1 MLRVVGLKLV
11 RLVPVL
17 FLVSLATFF
26 LIDLIPGD
34 PAAAA
39 LGTDA
44 TLEDLEAIRK
54 SLGLDKPIAERYGDW
69 LGGALSGD
77 LGQSLRPPNEPVS
90 HLLQRSAG
98 PTLRLAAMALGM
110 SFTVSIFLGVWS
122 AHAAGNRADRL
133 VSGTMFTFISVPT
146 FLAGLLFIFFFV
158 FRQSVP
164 RYLWV
169 IIVGLVALRL
179 LYLAASR
186 LWEDRSDVSGWA
198 GYAVAALLV
207 TGLLLWVY
215 VQWPDF
221 PRTASHRY
229 DDNWQEQLRSLFL
242 PALALALSEIAVFT
256 RLLRADML
264 STLQEQFVLSS
275 RAKGMPTWRILF
287 RDALRPSSFSLITIA
302 GITLGRLIGGTVIIE
317 SIFGLEGL
325 GKLIVAFGVLP
336 KNYTVVQGGVLVLAV
351 GYVLLNAIIDIS
363 YQYLDPRIRRGR
375 V

>member
-1 MLRVVGLKLV
+1 MLRVVGLKLI

-34 PAAAA
+34 PAAVA

-44 TLEDLEAIRK
+44 TIEDLEAIRK
-54 SLGLDKPIAERYGDW
+54 SLGLDKPITERYGDW
-69 LGGALSGD
+69 LGGALTGD
-77 LGQSLRPPNEPVS
+77 LGDSLRPPNEPVS
-90 HLLQRSAG
+90 DLLQRSAG
-98 PTLRLAAMALGM
+98 PTLRLSAMALGM
-110 SFTVSIFLGVWS
+110 SFSISLFLGVWS

-133 VSGTMFTFISVPT
+133 VSGTMFGFISVPT

-169 IIVGLVALRL
+169 IVVGLVVLRL
-179 LYLAASR
+179 LYLAISR
-186 LWEDRSDVSGWA
+186 LWEDRRDFSGWA
-198 GYAVAALLV
+198 GYALATLVV
-207 TGLLLWVY
+207 TGLLLWVFI
-215 VQWPDF
+215 QWPDF

-229 DDNWQEQLRSLFL
+229 DDNWREQLRSLFL

>member
-1 MLRVVGLKLV
+1 MLRAIGLKLV

-26 LIDLIPGD
+26 LVDLIPGD

-44 TLEDLEAIRK
+44 TVEDLEAIRK
-54 SLGLDKPIAERYGDW
+54 SLGLNKPITERYVDW
-69 LGGALSGD
+69 LSGAVVGD
-77 LGQSLRPPNEPVS
+77 LGQSLRPPNEPVTD
-90 HLLQRSAG
+90 LLRSRVG

-110 SFTVSIFLGVWS
+110 SFFISIFLGVWS
-122 AHAAGNRADRL
+122 AQAAGTRVDRL
-133 VSGTMFTFISVPT
+133 VSGTMFGFISVPT

-158 FRQSVP
+158 FHESIP
-164 RYLWV
+164 RWIWV
-169 IIVGLVALRL
+169 VGVGLIALRL
-179 LYLAASR
+179 AYLAVVR
-186 LWEDRSDVSGWA
+186 LGQDRSDVSGWV
-198 GYAVAALLV
+198 GYGAAALV
-207 TGLLLWVY
+207 ATGLLLWVY

-229 DDNWQEQLRSLFL
+229 DDNWREQILSLFL
-242 PALALALSEIAVFT
+242 PALALALTEIAVFT

-264 STLQEQFVLSS
+264 STLQEQFVLSA
-275 RAKGMPTWRILF
+275 RAKGMPQWRILF
-287 RDALRPSSFSLITIA
+287 RDALRPSSFSLITVA

-317 SIFGLEGL
+317 TIFGLEGL
-325 GKLIVAFGVLP
+325 GKLIVGTGVIP
-336 KNYTVVQGGVLVLAV
+336 KNYTIVQGGVLVLAV

>member
-44 TLEDLEAIRK
+44 TIEDLEAIRK
-54 SLGLDKPIAERYGDW
+54 SLGLDKPITDRYVDW

-90 HLLQRSAG
+90 DLLQRNAG
-98 PTLRLAAMALGM
+98 PTLRLSVMALGM
-110 SFTVSIFLGVWS
+110 SFSISIFLGVWS

-164 RYLWV
+164 RYLWL
-169 IIVGLVALRL
+169 IIVGLIALRL
-179 LYLAASR
+179 VYLAINR
-186 LWEDRSDVSGWA
+186 WWEERRDFSGWA
-198 GYAVAALLV
+198 GYLAAALV
-207 TGLLLWVY
+207 VAGLLFWVFI
-215 VQWPDF
+215 QWPDF

-229 DDNWQEQLRSLFL
+229 DDSWREQLRSLFL

-317 SIFGLEGL
+317 TIFGLEGL
-325 GKLIVAFGVLP
+325 GKLIVAFGVIP

>member
-1 MLRVVGLKLV
+1 MLRAIGLKLV

-26 LIDLIPGD
+26 MVDLIPGD
-34 PAAAA
+34 PAAAS
-39 LGTDA
+39 LGTEA
-44 TLEDLEAIRK
+44 TLEDLEAVRK
-54 SLGLDKPIAERYGDW
+54 ALGLDRPIAERYSDW
-69 LGGALSGD
+69 LSGAVTGD
-77 LGQSLRPPNEPVS
+77 LGESLRPPHQPVAE
-90 HLLQRSAG
+90 LLRNNAG
-98 PTLRLAAMALGM
+98 PTIRLSAMALGM
-110 SFTVSIFLGVWS
+110 SLVISVFLGVWS
-122 AHAAGNRADRL
+122 AHSSGRRADRL
-133 VSGTMFTFISVPT
+133 VSGTMFGLISVPP

-164 RYLWV
+164 RWIWLV
-169 IIVGLVALRL
+169 VVGLVAVRL
-179 LYLAASR
+179 LYLAVAR
-186 LWEDRSDVSGWA
+186 WWEDRSDPTGWV
-198 GYAVAALLV
+198 GYAVAALVV
-207 TGLLLWVY
+207 TGILLWVF

-229 DDNWQEQLRSLFL
+229 DDGWREQIRSLFL
-242 PALALALSEIAVFT
+242 PALTLAITEIAVFT

-275 RAKGMPTWRILF
+275 RAKGMPTWRILY

-317 SIFGLEGL
+317 TIFGLDGL

-336 KNYTVVQGGVLVLAV
+336 KNYPIVQGGVLVFAV
-351 GYVLLNAIIDIS
+351 AYVLLNAAIDIS

>member
-34 PAAAA
+34 PAAVA

-54 SLGLDKPIAERYGDW
+54 SLGLDKPITERYGDW
-69 LGGALSGD
+69 LGGALTGD
-77 LGQSLRPPNEPVS
+77 LGDSLRPPNEPVS
-90 HLLQRSAG
+90 DLLQRSAG
-98 PTLRLAAMALGM
+98 PTLRLSAMALGM
-110 SFTVSIFLGVWS
+110 SFTISIFLGVWS

-164 RYLWV
+164 RYMWL

-179 LYLAASR
+179 VYLAISR
-186 LWEDRSDVSGWA
+186 WWEERRDFSGWA
-198 GYAVAALLV
+198 GYVAAALVV
-207 TGLLLWVY
+207 TGILLWVFI
-215 VQWPDF
+215 QWPDF

-229 DDNWQEQLRSLFL
+229 DDNWREQLRSLFL

>member
-26 LIDLIPGD
+26 LIELIPGD

-54 SLGLDKPIAERYGDW
+54 SLGLDKPITERYGDW
-69 LGGALSGD
+69 LGGALTGD
-77 LGQSLRPPNEPVS
+77 LGDSLRSPHEPVS
-90 HLLQRSAG
+90 DLLQRNAG

-110 SFTVSIFLGVWS
+110 SFTISIFLGVWS

-164 RYLWV
+164 RYLWL
-169 IIVGLVALRL
+169 IIVGLVVLRL
-179 LYLAASR
+179 AYLAISR
-186 LWEDRSDVSGWA
+186 LWEDRFDTSGWA
-198 GYAVAALLV
+198 GYAVATLV
-207 TGLLLWVY
+207 VAGLLLWVFI
-215 VQWPDF
+215 QWPDF

-229 DDNWQEQLRSLFL
+229 DDNWREQLRSLFL

-325 GKLIVAFGVLP
+325 GKLIVEFGVLP

>member
-1 MLRVVGLKLV
+1 VLRVVGLKLV

-34 PAAAA
+34 PAAVA

-44 TLEDLEAIRK
+44 TIEDLEAIRK
-54 SLGLDKPIAERYGDW
+54 SLGLDKPITERYGDW
-69 LGGALSGD
+69 LGGALTGD
-77 LGQSLRPPNEPVS
+77 LGDSLRPPNEPVS
-90 HLLQRSAG
+90 DLLQRSAG
-98 PTLRLAAMALGM
+98 PTLRLSAMALGM
-110 SFTVSIFLGVWS
+110 SFTISIFLGVWS

-169 IIVGLVALRL
+169 IAVGLIVLRL
-179 LYLAASR
+179 LYLAVSR
-186 LWEDRSDVSGWA
+186 LWEDRRDFSGWS
-198 GYAVAALLV
+198 GYAVATLV
-207 TGLLLWVY
+207 VAGLLLWVF

-229 DDNWQEQLRSLFL
+229 DDNWREQLRSLFL

>member
-34 PAAAA
+34 PAAVA

-44 TLEDLEAIRK
+44 TIEDLEAIRK
-54 SLGLDKPIAERYGDW
+54 SLGLDKPITERYGDW
-69 LGGALSGD
+69 LGGALTGD
-77 LGQSLRPPNEPVS
+77 LGDSLRPPNEPVS
-90 HLLQRSAG
+90 DLLQRSAG
-98 PTLRLAAMALGM
+98 PTLRLSAMALGM
-110 SFTVSIFLGVWS
+110 SFTISIFLGVWS

-169 IIVGLVALRL
+169 IAVGLIVLRL
-179 LYLAASR
+179 LYLAVSR
-186 LWEDRSDVSGWA
+186 LWEDRRDFSGWS
-198 GYAVAALLV
+198 GYAVATLV
-207 TGLLLWVY
+207 VAGLLLWVF

-229 DDNWQEQLRSLFL
+229 DDNWREQLRSLFL

>member
-1 MLRVVGLKLV
+1 MLRVVGLKLI

-34 PAAAA
+34 PAAVA

-44 TLEDLEAIRK
+44 TIEDLEAIRK
-54 SLGLDKPIAERYGDW
+54 SLGLDKPITERYGDW
-69 LGGALSGD
+69 LGGALTGD
-77 LGQSLRPPNEPVS
+77 LGDSLRPPNEPVS
-90 HLLQRSAG
+90 DLLQRSAG
-98 PTLRLAAMALGM
+98 PTLRLSAMALGM
-110 SFTVSIFLGVWS
+110 SFTISLFLGVWS
-122 AHAAGNRADRL
+122 AHAAGNRADRV

-164 RYLWV
+164 RYMWL

-179 LYLAASR
+179 VYLAISR
-186 LWEDRSDVSGWA
+186 WWEERRDFSGWA
-198 GYAVAALLV
+198 GYVVAALVV
-207 TGLLLWVY
+207 TGLLLWVFI
-215 VQWPDF
+215 QWPDF

-229 DDNWQEQLRSLFL
+229 DDNWREQLRSLFL

>member
-44 TLEDLEAIRK
+44 TIEDLEAIRK
-54 SLGLDKPIAERYGDW
+54 SLGLDKPITDRYVDW

-90 HLLQRSAG
+90 DLLQRNAG
-98 PTLRLAAMALGM
+98 PTLRLSVMALGM
-110 SFTVSIFLGVWS
+110 SFSISIFLGVWS

-169 IIVGLVALRL
+169 IAVGLIVLRL
-179 LYLAASR
+179 LYLAVSR
-186 LWEDRSDVSGWA
+186 LWEDRRDFSGWS
-198 GYAVAALLV
+198 GYAVATLV
-207 TGLLLWVY
+207 VAGLLLWVF

-229 DDNWQEQLRSLFL
+229 DDNWREQLRSLFL

-317 SIFGLEGL
+317 TIFGLEGL
-325 GKLIVAFGVLP
+325 GKLIVAFGVIP

>member
-34 PAAAA
+34 PAAVA

-54 SLGLDKPIAERYGDW
+54 SLGLDKPITERYGDW
-69 LGGALSGD
+69 LGGALTGD
-77 LGQSLRPPNEPVS
+77 LGDSLRPPNEPVS
-90 HLLQRSAG
+90 DLLQRSAG
-98 PTLRLAAMALGM
+98 PTLRLSAMALGM
-110 SFTVSIFLGVWS
+110 SFTISIFLGVWS

-164 RYLWV
+164 RYMWL

-179 LYLAASR
+179 IYLAISR
-186 LWEDRSDVSGWA
+186 WWEERRDFSGWA
-198 GYAVAALLV
+198 GYVAAALVV
-207 TGLLLWVY
+207 TGLLLWVF

-229 DDNWQEQLRSLFL
+229 DDNWREQLRSLFL

>member
-1 MLRVVGLKLV
+1 VLRVIGLKLV

-34 PAAAA
+34 PAANM

-44 TLEDLEAIRK
+44 TIEDLEAVRK
-54 SLGLDKPIAERYGDW
+54 SLGLDKPITDRYVDW

-77 LGQSLRPPNEPVS
+77 LGLSLRAPNEPVS
-90 HLLQRSAG
+90 DLLQRSVG
-98 PTLRLAAMALGM
+98 PTLRLSAMALGM
-110 SFTVSIFLGVWS
+110 SFTIAIFLGVWS
-122 AHAAGNRADRL
+122 AQAAGTRVDRM
-133 VSGTMFTFISVPT
+133 VSGTMFGFISVPT

-158 FRQSVP
+158 FRESIP
-164 RYLWV
+164 RWLWV
-169 IIVGLVALRL
+169 IGVGLIVLRL
-179 LYLAASR
+179 AYLAVSR
-186 LWEDRSDVSGWA
+186 LAEDRADVSGWL
-198 GYAVAALLV
+198 GYAIATFVVA
-207 TGLLLWVY
+207 GLLFWVFI
-215 VQWPDF
+215 QWPDF

-229 DDNWQEQLRSLFL
+229 DDNWREQIRSLFL

-287 RDALRPSSFSLITIA
+287 RDALRPSSFSLITVA

-317 SIFGLEGL
+317 TIFGLEGL
-325 GKLIVAFGVLP
+325 GKLIVGTGVIP
-336 KNYTVVQGGVLVLAV
+336 KNYTIVQGGVLVLAV

>member
-1 MLRVVGLKLV
+1 MLRVIGLKLV

-34 PAAAA
+34 PAANM

-44 TLEDLEAIRK
+44 TIEDLEAVRK
-54 SLGLDKPIAERYGDW
+54 SLGLDKPITDRYVDW

-77 LGQSLRPPNEPVS
+77 LGLSLRAPNEPVS
-90 HLLQRSAG
+90 DLLQRSVG
-98 PTLRLAAMALGM
+98 PTLRLSAMALGM
-110 SFTVSIFLGVWS
+110 SFTIAIFLGVWS
-122 AHAAGNRADRL
+122 AQAAGTRVDRM
-133 VSGTMFTFISVPT
+133 VSGTMFGFISVPT

-158 FRQSVP
+158 FRESIP
-164 RYLWV
+164 RWLWV
-169 IIVGLVALRL
+169 IGVGLIVLRL
-179 LYLAASR
+179 AYLAISR
-186 LWEDRSDVSGWA
+186 LAEDRADVSGWL
-198 GYAVAALLV
+198 GYAIATFVVA
-207 TGLLLWVY
+207 GLLFWVFI
-215 VQWPDF
+215 QWPDF

-229 DDNWQEQLRSLFL
+229 DDNWREQIRSLFL

-287 RDALRPSSFSLITIA
+287 RDALRPSSFSLITVA

-317 SIFGLEGL
+317 TIFGLEGL
-325 GKLIVAFGVLP
+325 GKLIVGTGVIP
-336 KNYTVVQGGVLVLAV
+336 KNYTIVQGGVLVLAV

>member
-1 MLRVVGLKLV
+1 VVGLKLV

-34 PAAAA
+34 PAAVA

-44 TLEDLEAIRK
+44 TIEDLEAIRK
-54 SLGLDKPIAERYGDW
+54 SLGLDKPITERYGDW
-69 LGGALSGD
+69 LGGALTGD
-77 LGQSLRPPNEPVS
+77 LGDSLRPPNEPVS
-90 HLLQRSAG
+90 DLLQRSAG
-98 PTLRLAAMALGM
+98 PTLRLSAMALGM
-110 SFTVSIFLGVWS
+110 SFTISIFLGVWS

-169 IIVGLVALRL
+169 IAVGLIVLRL
-179 LYLAASR
+179 LYLAVSR
-186 LWEDRSDVSGWA
+186 LWEDRRDFSGWS
-198 GYAVAALLV
+198 GYAVATLV
-207 TGLLLWVY
+207 VAGLLLWVF

-229 DDNWQEQLRSLFL
+229 DDNWREQLRSLFL

>member
-1 MLRVVGLKLV
+1 MLRVVGLKLI

-34 PAAAA
+34 PAAVA

-44 TLEDLEAIRK
+44 TIEDLEAIRK
-54 SLGLDKPIAERYGDW
+54 SLGLDKPITERYGDW
-69 LGGALSGD
+69 LGGALTGD
-77 LGQSLRPPNEPVS
+77 LGDSLRPPNEPVS
-90 HLLQRSAG
+90 DLLQRSAG
-98 PTLRLAAMALGM
+98 PTLRLSAMALGM
-110 SFTVSIFLGVWS
+110 SFTISLFLGVWS
-122 AHAAGNRADRL
+122 AHAAGNRADRV

-164 RYLWV
+164 RYLWL

-179 LYLAASR
+179 VYLAISR
-186 LWEDRSDVSGWA
+186 WWEERRDFSGWA
-198 GYAVAALLV
+198 GYVVAALVV
-207 TGLLLWVY
+207 TGILLWVFI
-215 VQWPDF
+215 QWPDF

-229 DDNWQEQLRSLFL
+229 DDNWREQLRSLFL

>member
-39 LGTDA
+39 LGTDVII
-44 TLEDLEAIRK
+44 EDLEAIRK
-54 SLGLDKPIAERYGDW
+54 SLGLDKPITDRYVDW

-90 HLLQRSAG
+90 DLLQRNAG
-98 PTLRLAAMALGM
+98 PTLRLSVMALGM
-110 SFTVSIFLGVWS
+110 SFSISIFLGVWS

-164 RYLWV
+164 RYLWL
-169 IIVGLVALRL
+169 IIVGLIALRL
-179 LYLAASR
+179 VYLAINR
-186 LWEDRSDVSGWA
+186 WWEERRDFSGWA
-198 GYAVAALLV
+198 GYLAAALV
-207 TGLLLWVY
+207 VAGLLFWVFI
-215 VQWPDF
+215 QWPDF

-229 DDNWQEQLRSLFL
+229 DDSWREQLRSLFL

-317 SIFGLEGL
+317 TIFGLEGL
-325 GKLIVAFGVLP
+325 GKLIVAFGVIP

>member
-1 MLRVVGLKLV
+1 MLRVIGLKLV

-34 PAAAA
+34 PAAVA

-44 TLEDLEAIRK
+44 TIEDLEAIRK
-54 SLGLDKPIAERYGDW
+54 SLGLDKPITERYTDW
-69 LGGALSGD
+69 LSGAVTGD

-90 HLLQRSAG
+90 DLLQRSAG
-98 PTLRLAAMALGM
+98 PTLRLSAMALGM
-110 SFTVSIFLGVWS
+110 SFLIAIFLGVWS
-122 AHAAGNRADRL
+122 AHAAGNRADRV
-133 VSGTMFTFISVPT
+133 VSGTMFAFISIPT

-158 FRQSVP
+158 FRESVP
-164 RYLWV
+164 RYLWLIV
-169 IIVGLVALRL
+169 VGLVVLRL
-179 LYLAASR
+179 AYLAISR

-198 GYAVAALLV
+198 GYAIAMLVVA
-207 TGLLLWVY
+207 GLLFWVF

-229 DDNWQEQLRSLFL
+229 DDNWREQIRSLFL

-287 RDALRPSSFSLITIA
+287 RDALRPSSFSLITVA

-325 GKLIVAFGVLP
+325 GKLIVGTGVIP
-336 KNYTVVQGGVLVLAV
+336 KNYTIVQGGVLVLAV

>member
-34 PAAAA
+34 PAAVA

-54 SLGLDKPIAERYGDW
+54 SLGLDKPITERYGDW
-69 LGGALSGD
+69 LGGALTGD
-77 LGQSLRPPNEPVS
+77 LGDSLRPPNEPVS
-90 HLLQRSAG
+90 DLLQRSAG
-98 PTLRLAAMALGM
+98 PTLRLSAMALGM
-110 SFTVSIFLGVWS
+110 SFTISIFLGVWS

-164 RYLWV
+164 RYMWL

-179 LYLAASR
+179 IYLAISR
-186 LWEDRSDVSGWA
+186 WWEERRDFSGWA
-198 GYAVAALLV
+198 GYFAAALVV
-207 TGLLLWVY
+207 TGLLLWVF

-229 DDNWQEQLRSLFL
+229 DDNWREQLRSLFL

>member
-26 LIDLIPGD
+26 LIELIPGD
-34 PAAAA
+34 PAANM
-39 LGTDA
+39 LGTEGDP
-44 TLEDLEAIRK
+44 EDYEAIHK
-54 SLGLDKPIAERYGDW
+54 SLGLDKPLTERYRDW
-69 LGGALSGD
+69 LGGALTGD
-77 LGQSLRPPNEPVS
+77 LGDSLRTPHEPVS
-90 HLLQRSAG
+90 DLLQRNAG
-98 PTLRLAAMALGM
+98 PTLRLSAMALGM
-110 SFTVSIFLGVWS
+110 SFTISIFLGVWS

-169 IIVGLVALRL
+169 IAVGLIVLRL
-179 LYLAASR
+179 FYLAVRR
-186 LWEDRSDVSGWA
+186 LWEDRRDFTGWS
-198 GYAVAALLV
+198 GYAVATLV
-207 TGLLLWVY
+207 VAGLLLWVF

-229 DDNWQEQLRSLFL
+229 DDNWREQLRSLFL

-325 GKLIVAFGVLP
+325 GKLIVEFGVLP

-351 GYVLLNAIIDIS
+351 GYVMLNAIIDIS

>member
-34 PAAAA
+34 PAAVA

-54 SLGLDKPIAERYGDW
+54 SLGLDKPITERYGDW
-69 LGGALSGD
+69 LGGALTGD
-77 LGQSLRPPNEPVS
+77 LGDSLRPPNEPVS
-90 HLLQRSAG
+90 DLLQRSAG
-98 PTLRLAAMALGM
+98 PTLRLSAMALGM
-110 SFTVSIFLGVWS
+110 SFTISIFLGVWS

-164 RYLWV
+164 RYMWL

-179 LYLAASR
+179 VYLAISR
-186 LWEDRSDVSGWA
+186 WWEERRDFSGWA
-198 GYAVAALLV
+198 GYVAAALVV
-207 TGLLLWVY
+207 TGLLLWVFI
-215 VQWPDF
+215 QWPDF

-229 DDNWQEQLRSLFL
+229 DDNWREQLRSLFL

>member
-34 PAAAA
+34 PAAVA

-44 TLEDLEAIRK
+44 TIEDLEAIRK
-54 SLGLDKPIAERYGDW
+54 SLGLDKPITERYGDW
-69 LGGALSGD
+69 LGGALTGD
-77 LGQSLRPPNEPVS
+77 LGDSLRPPNEPVS
-90 HLLQRSAG
+90 DLLQRSAG
-98 PTLRLAAMALGM
+98 PTLRLSAMALGM
-110 SFTVSIFLGVWS
+110 SFTISIFLGVWS

-169 IIVGLVALRL
+169 IAVGLIVLRL
-179 LYLAASR
+179 LYLAVSR
-186 LWEDRSDVSGWA
+186 LWEDRRDFSGWS
-198 GYAVAALLV
+198 GYVVATLV
-207 TGLLLWVY
+207 VAGLLLWVF

-229 DDNWQEQLRSLFL
+229 DDNWREQLRSLFL

>member
-1 MLRVVGLKLV
+1 MLRVVGLKLI

-44 TLEDLEAIRK
+44 TIEDLEAVRK
-54 SLGLDKPIAERYGDW
+54 SLGLDKPITERYGDW
-69 LGGALSGD
+69 LGGALTGD

-90 HLLQRSAG
+90 DLLQRSAG
-98 PTLRLAAMALGM
+98 PTLRLSAMALGM
-110 SFTVSIFLGVWS
+110 SFTISIFLGVWS

-164 RYLWV
+164 RYLWL
-169 IIVGLVALRL
+169 IIVGLVVLRL
-179 LYLAASR
+179 AYLALSR
-186 LWEDRSDVSGWA
+186 LWEDRSDFSGWA
-198 GYAVAALLV
+198 GYMVTALVVA
-207 TGLLLWVY
+207 GLLLWVFF
-215 VQWPDF
+215 QWPDF

-229 DDNWQEQLRSLFL
+229 DDNWREQLRSLFL

>member
-44 TLEDLEAIRK
+44 TIEDLEAIRK
-54 SLGLDKPIAERYGDW
+54 SLGLDKPITDRYVDW

-90 HLLQRSAG
+90 DLLQRNAG
-98 PTLRLAAMALGM
+98 PTLRLSVMALGM
-110 SFTVSIFLGVWS
+110 SFSISIFLGVWS

-164 RYLWV
+164 RYLWL
-169 IIVGLVALRL
+169 IIVGLIALRL
-179 LYLAASR
+179 VYLAINR
-186 LWEDRSDVSGWA
+186 WWEERRDFSGWA
-198 GYAVAALLV
+198 GYLVAALV
-207 TGLLLWVY
+207 VAGLLFWVFI
-215 VQWPDF
+215 QWPDF

-229 DDNWQEQLRSLFL
+229 DDSWREQLRSLFL

-317 SIFGLEGL
+317 TIFGLEGL
-325 GKLIVAFGVLP
+325 GKLIVAFGVIP

>member
-1 MLRVVGLKLV
+1 MLRVIGLKLV

-34 PAAAA
+34 PAVNM
-39 LGTDA
+39 LGADA
-44 TLEDLEAIRK
+44 TFEELEAVRK
-54 SLGLDKPIAERYGDW
+54 VLGLDKPTTERYVEW
-69 LGGALSGD
+69 LSGAVTGD

-90 HLLQRSAG
+90 DLLQRSVG
-98 PTLRLAAMALGM
+98 PTLRLSAMALGM
-110 SFTVSIFLGVWS
+110 SFVVAIFLGVWS
-122 AHAAGNRADRL
+122 AQAAGSRVDRL
-133 VSGTMFTFISVPT
+133 VSGTMFGFISVPT

-158 FRQSVP
+158 FRESIP
-164 RYLWV
+164 RWLWL
-169 IIVGLVALRL
+169 IGVGLIVVRL
-179 LYLAASR
+179 AHRAISR
-186 LWEDRSDVSGWA
+186 LAEDRADVSGWA
-198 GYAVAALLV
+198 GYAIATLVVAGV
-207 TGLLLWVY
+207 LLWVF

-229 DDNWQEQLRSLFL
+229 DDNWREQIRSLFL

-275 RAKGMPTWRILF
+275 RAKGMPMWRILF
-287 RDALRPSSFSLITIA
+287 RDALRPSSFSLITVA

-317 SIFGLEGL
+317 TIFGLEGL
-325 GKLIVAFGVLP
+325 GKLIVGTGVIP
-336 KNYTVVQGGVLVLAV
+336 KNYTIVQGGVLVLAV

>member
-90 HLLQRSAG
+90 DLLQRSAG

-179 LYLAASR
+179 LYLAVSR
-186 LWEDRSDVSGWA
+186 LWEDRSDASGWA

>member
-34 PAAAA
+34 PAAVA

-54 SLGLDKPIAERYGDW
+54 SLGLDKPITERYGDW
-69 LGGALSGD
+69 LGGALTGD
-77 LGQSLRPPNEPVS
+77 LGDSLRPPNEPVS
-90 HLLQRSAG
+90 DLLQRSAG
-98 PTLRLAAMALGM
+98 PTLRLSAMALGM
-110 SFTVSIFLGVWS
+110 SFTISIFLGVWS

-164 RYLWV
+164 RYMWL

-179 LYLAASR
+179 IYLAISR
-186 LWEDRSDVSGWA
+186 WWEERRDFSGWA
-198 GYAVAALLV
+198 GYVAGALVV
-207 TGLLLWVY
+207 TGILLWVF

-229 DDNWQEQLRSLFL
+229 DDNWREQLRSLFL

>member
-1 MLRVVGLKLV
+1 MLRVVGLKLI

-34 PAAAA
+34 PAAVA

-44 TLEDLEAIRK
+44 TIEDLEAIRK
-54 SLGLDKPIAERYGDW
+54 SLGLDKPITERYGDW
-69 LGGALSGD
+69 LGGALTGD
-77 LGQSLRPPNEPVS
+77 LGDSLRPPNEPVS
-90 HLLQRSAG
+90 DLLQRSAG
-98 PTLRLAAMALGM
+98 PTLRLSAMALGM
-110 SFTVSIFLGVWS
+110 SFTISLFLGVWS
-122 AHAAGNRADRL
+122 AHAAGNRADRV

-164 RYLWV
+164 RYLWL

-179 LYLAASR
+179 VYLAISR
-186 LWEDRSDVSGWA
+186 WWEERRDFSGWA
-198 GYAVAALLV
+198 GYVVAALVV
-207 TGLLLWVY
+207 TGLLLWVFI
-215 VQWPDF
+215 QWPDF

-229 DDNWQEQLRSLFL
+229 DDNWREQLRSLFL

>member
-1 MLRVVGLKLV
+1 MLRVIGLKLV

-44 TLEDLEAIRK
+44 TIEDLEAIRK
-54 SLGLDKPIAERYGDW
+54 SLGLDKPITDRYVDW
-69 LGGALSGD
+69 LSGAVTGD

-90 HLLQRSAG
+90 DLLQSRVG
-98 PTLRLAAMALGM
+98 PTLRLSAMALGF
-110 SFTVSIFLGVWS
+110 SFTISIFLGVWS
-122 AHAAGNRADRL
+122 AHAAGSRVDRM
-133 VSGTMFTFISVPT
+133 VSGTMFAFISVPT

-158 FRQSVP
+158 FRESIP
-164 RYLWV
+164 RYIWL
-169 IIVGLVALRL
+169 ILVGLIVLRL
-179 LYLAASR
+179 ARLAISR

-198 GYAVAALLV
+198 GYAVATLLV
-207 TGLLLWVY
+207 TGLLLWVFI
-215 VQWPDF
+215 QWPDF

-229 DDNWQEQLRSLFL
+229 DDNWREQIRSLFL

-256 RLLRADML
+256 RLLRVDMM

-287 RDALRPSSFSLITIA
+287 RDALRPSSFSLITVA

-317 SIFGLEGL
+317 TIFGLEGL
-325 GKLIVAFGVLP
+325 GKLIVGTGVIP
-336 KNYTVVQGGVLVLAV
+336 KNYTIVQGGVLVLAV
-351 GYVLLNAIIDIS
+351 GYVVLNAIIDIS

>member
-1 MLRVVGLKLV
+1 MLRVIGLKLV

-26 LIDLIPGD
+26 LVDLIPGD
-34 PAAAA
+34 PAAAV

-44 TLEDLEAIRK
+44 TVEDLEAIRK
-54 SLGLDKPIAERYGDW
+54 SLGLDKPITDRYVDW

-77 LGQSLRPPNEPVS
+77 LGLSLRSPNEPVTD
-90 HLLQRSAG
+90 LLQRSVG
-98 PTLRLAAMALGM
+98 PTLRLSAMALGM
-110 SFTVSIFLGVWS
+110 SFTISIFLGVWS
-122 AHAAGNRADRL
+122 AQAAGTRVDRM
-133 VSGTMFTFISVPT
+133 VSGTMFGFISVPT
-146 FLAGLLFIFFFV
+146 FLAALLFIFFFV
-158 FRQSVP
+158 FRESIP

-169 IIVGLVALRL
+169 IGMGLIVLRL
-179 LYLAASR
+179 IYLAISR
-186 LWEDRSDVSGWA
+186 LAEDRADVSGWL
-198 GYAVAALLV
+198 GYAVATLV
-207 TGLLLWVY
+207 AAGLMMWVF

-229 DDNWQEQLRSLFL
+229 DDNWREQIRSLFL

-287 RDALRPSSFSLITIA
+287 RDALRPSSFSLITVA

-317 SIFGLEGL
+317 TIFGLEGL
-325 GKLIVAFGVLP
+325 GKLIVGTGVIP
-336 KNYTVVQGGVLVLAV
+336 KNYTIVQGGVLVLAV

>member
-44 TLEDLEAIRK
+44 TVEDLEAVRK

-69 LGGALSGD
+69 LGGAVTGD

-90 HLLQRSAG
+90 DLLQRSAG
-98 PTLRLAAMALGM
+98 PTLRLSAMALGM
-110 SFTVSIFLGVWS
+110 SFTISIFLGVWS

-179 LYLAASR
+179 IYLAIRR
-186 LWEDRSDVSGWA
+186 LWEDSADVSGWA
-198 GYAVAALLV
+198 GYAVTALLV

>member
-44 TLEDLEAIRK
+44 TIEDLEAVRK
-54 SLGLDKPIAERYGDW
+54 SLGLDKPITERYGDW
-69 LGGALSGD
+69 LGGAVTGD

-90 HLLQRSAG
+90 DLLQRSAG
-98 PTLRLAAMALGM
+98 PTLRLSAMALGM
-110 SFTVSIFLGVWS
+110 SFTISIFLGVWS

-164 RYLWV
+164 RYLWLIV
-169 IIVGLVALRL
+169 VGLVVLRL
-179 LYLAASR
+179 AYLAVSR
-186 LWEDRSDVSGWA
+186 LWEDRRDFSGWM
-198 GYAVAALLV
+198 GYAAATLV
-207 TGLLLWVY
+207 VSGLLLWVF

-229 DDNWQEQLRSLFL
+229 DDNWREQLRSLFL

>member
-1 MLRVVGLKLV
+1 MLRVVGLKLI

-26 LIDLIPGD
+26 LIELIPGD

-44 TLEDLEAIRK
+44 TIEDLEAIRK
-54 SLGLDKPIAERYGDW
+54 SLGLEKPITERYADW
-69 LGGALSGD
+69 LSSALTGD
-77 LGQSLRPPNEPVS
+77 LGDSLRSPHEPVS
-90 HLLQRSAG
+90 DLLQRNAG
-98 PTLRLAAMALGM
+98 PTLRLSAMALGM
-110 SFTVSIFLGVWS
+110 SFTISLFLGVWS

-133 VSGTMFTFISVPT
+133 VSGTMFAFISVPT

-158 FRQSVP
+158 FRESVP
-164 RYLWV
+164 RYLWL
-169 IIVGLVALRL
+169 IGVGLIVLRL
-179 LYLAASR
+179 LYLAISR
-186 LWEDRSDVSGWA
+186 LWEDRRDFSGWA
-198 GYAVAALLV
+198 GYVVTTLVV
-207 TGLLLWVY
+207 TGLLLWVF

-229 DDNWQEQLRSLFL
+229 DDNWREQLRSLFL

-325 GKLIVAFGVLP
+325 GKLIVEFGVLP

>member
-1 MLRVVGLKLV
+1 MLRVVGLKLI

-34 PAAAA
+34 PAAVA

-44 TLEDLEAIRK
+44 TIEDLEAIRK
-54 SLGLDKPIAERYGDW
+54 SLGLDKPITERYGDW
-69 LGGALSGD
+69 LTGALTGD
-77 LGQSLRPPNEPVS
+77 LGDSLRPPNEPVS
-90 HLLQRSAG
+90 DLLQRSAG
-98 PTLRLAAMALGM
+98 PTLRLSAMALGM
-110 SFTVSIFLGVWS
+110 SFSISLFLGVWS

-133 VSGTMFTFISVPT
+133 VSGTMFGFISVPT

-164 RYLWV
+164 RYLWLV
-169 IIVGLVALRL
+169 IVGLVAIRL
-179 LYLAASR
+179 LYLAISR
-186 LWEDRSDVSGWA
+186 LWEDRRDVSGWA
-198 GYAVAALLV
+198 GYVVATLVV
-207 TGLLLWVY
+207 TGLLLWVF

-229 DDNWQEQLRSLFL
+229 DDNWREQLRSLFL

>member
-1 MLRVVGLKLV
+1 MLRVIGLKLV

-26 LIDLIPGD
+26 LVDLIPGD
-34 PAAAA
+34 PAAAV

-44 TLEDLEAIRK
+44 TVEDLEAIRK
-54 SLGLDKPIAERYGDW
+54 SLGLDKPITDRYVDW

-77 LGQSLRPPNEPVS
+77 LGLSLRSPNEPVTD
-90 HLLQRSAG
+90 LLQRSVG
-98 PTLRLAAMALGM
+98 PTLRLSAMA
-110 SFTVSIFLGVWS
+110 FTISIFLGVWS
-122 AHAAGNRADRL
+122 AQAAGTRVDRM
-133 VSGTMFTFISVPT
+133 VSGTMFGFISVPT
-146 FLAGLLFIFFFV
+146 FLAALLFIFFFV
-158 FRQSVP
+158 FRESIP

-169 IIVGLVALRL
+169 IGMGLIVLRL
-179 LYLAASR
+179 IYLAISR
-186 LWEDRSDVSGWA
+186 LAEDRADVSGWL
-198 GYAVAALLV
+198 GYAVATLV
-207 TGLLLWVY
+207 AAGLMMWVF

-229 DDNWQEQLRSLFL
+229 DDNWREQIRSLFL

-287 RDALRPSSFSLITIA
+287 RDALRPSSFSLITVA

-317 SIFGLEGL
+317 TIFGLEGL
-325 GKLIVAFGVLP
+325 GKLIVGTGVIP
-336 KNYTVVQGGVLVLAV
+336 KNYTIVQGGVLVLAV

>member
-1 MLRVVGLKLV
+1 MLRAIGLKLV

-26 LIDLIPGD
+26 MIDLIPGD

-44 TLEDLEAIRK
+44 TLEDLEAVRK
-54 SLGLDKPIAERYGDW
+54 SLGLDKPITDRYTEW
-69 LGGALSGD
+69 LGGALTGD
-77 LGQSLRPPNEPVS
+77 LGQSLRPPHQPVAD
-90 HLLQRSAG
+90 LLRTNAG
-98 PTLRLAAMALGM
+98 PTLRLSAMALGM
-110 SFTVSIFLGVWS
+110 SLVISLFLGVWS
-122 AHAAGNRADRL
+122 AHTAGHRADRL
-133 VSGTMFTFISVPT
+133 VSGAMFGFISVPP

-164 RYLWV
+164 RWIWFIV
-169 IIVGLVALRL
+169 VGLILVRL
-179 LYLAASR
+179 AYLAAAR
-186 LWEDRSDVSGWA
+186 LWEDSADVSGWL
-198 GYAVAALLV
+198 GYLIAALV
-207 TGLLLWVY
+207 VSGLLLWVFI
-215 VQWPDF
+215 QWPDF

-229 DDNWQEQLRSLFL
+229 DDGWREQIRSLFL
-242 PALALALSEIAVFT
+242 PALTLAITEIAVFT
-256 RLLRADML
+256 RLLRADMI

-275 RAKGMPTWRILF
+275 RAKGMPTWRILV

-317 SIFGLEGL
+317 TIFGLDGL
-325 GKLIVAFGVLP
+325 GKLIVAFGVIP
-336 KNYTVVQGGVLVLAV
+336 KNYTIVQGGVLVFAAA
-351 GYVLLNAIIDIS
+351 YVLLNAAIDIS